1 MLNKHNMIQK
11 EKVLNRFRNGEHM
24 SALSCLSDGV
34 SPSSF
39 TRIYKELKDTG
50 RFVFEYDW
58 SDKNKDGTKKKG
70 AYKIR
75 WLVAEDNK
83 PFQMELM
90 I

>member
-1 MLNKHNMIQK
+1 MFNDNQKQK
-11 EKVLNRFRNGEHM
+11 EIVIERFKQGERM
-24 SALSCLSDGV
+24 SALSCLNDGV

-50 RFVFEYDW
+50 RYQFDYTW
-58 SDKNKDGTKKKG
+58 SKTNPDGSKKKG

-83 PFQMELM
+83 PFQMELA